1 MKLIAE
7 LCQNHNGDQDLLK
20 KMIDEALEG
29 GVSHVKLQTIYS
41 DDLTFRPEFE
51 KGLEKN
57 GEILCIKRPWDNE
70 YKRLKKLELSQN
82 AYFNFVDTCKK
93 RGAIPLTTCFSINRI
108 EEIINQGFKEI
119 KIASYDCAS
128 YTLIRSLIDKFE
140 HIYVSTGATFNEE
153 INKTYKILISNKTP
167 FTFLH
172 CVTIYPTPI
181 SQLHLSRLNFLK
193 KLSNEI
199 GFSDHTSPKENGIIG
214 SCAAIYFGA
223 RVIERHFTIL
233 NSNQTKDG
241 PVSITKKEFKE
252 INAFSKLSKL
262 DQKLSLDEKCPEW
275 SQVFVGEPNR
285 NMSKAELLNRSYYR
299 GRFASS
305 RSNSDANV
313 FTPRYNW
320 EEA

>member
-7 LCQNHNGDQDLLK
+7 LCQNHNGDEELIKL
-20 KMIDEALEG
+20 MIDEALEG
-29 GVSHVKLQTIYS
+29 GASHIKVQTIYS

-51 KGLEKN
+51 SGLEKN
-57 GEILCIKRPWDNE
+57 GEVFCIKRPWDNE
-70 YKRLKKLELSQN
+70 YKRLKQLELSQN
-82 AYFNFVDTCKK
+82 AYCNFVDTCRK
-93 RGAIPLTTCFSINRI
+93 RGAIPLTTCFSLNRI

-140 HIYVSTGATFNEE
+140 HIYISTGATFDEE
-153 INKTYKILISNKTP
+153 INKTHKILSSNKTP

-172 CVTIYPTPI
+172 CVTIYPTPLN
-181 SQLHLSRLNFLK
+181 QLHLSRFNFLK

-199 GFSDHTSPKENGIIG
+199 GFSDHTSPKNNGVIA

-223 RVIERHFTIL
+223 TVIERHFTVL

-241 PVSITKKEFKE
+241 PVSITKNELKE
-252 INAFSKLSKL
+252 IKSFSKLSKP
-262 DQKLSLDEKCPEW
+262 DQKLWLDEKYPEW
-275 SQVFVGEPNR
+275 NKVVTGESNR
-285 NMSKAELLNRSYYR
+285 NMSKNELLNRLYYR
-299 GRFASS
+299 GRFASP
-305 RSNSDANV
+305 RNNSDAHI